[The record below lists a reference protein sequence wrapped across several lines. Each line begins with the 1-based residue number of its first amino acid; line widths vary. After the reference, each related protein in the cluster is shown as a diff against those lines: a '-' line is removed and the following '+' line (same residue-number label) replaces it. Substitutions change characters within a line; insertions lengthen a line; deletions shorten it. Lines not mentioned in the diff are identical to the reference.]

1 MERYRTSMDRRAYLK
16 TVGATG
22 AVAITGTAGCLGGG
36 DEATLTAGTA
46 PGFPPFEMKEGG
58 DLVGFDIDLL
68 EAIVEETEYTLEGWE
83 EFEFDSLIPALTN
96 DNIDVI
102 AAAMTINDERDET
115 IDFSDPYYS
124 ADQSI
129 LVADDADFMP
139 ESLEDL
145 ADRPL
150 GAQTGT
156 TGEGV
161 VEDELI
167 ANDLITDGQYNSYGN
182 YVLAVEDLVNG
193 NIDAVVLD
201 TPVAQTFAADRP
213 VTVAFEYETG
223 ENYGFGIRDGESDLQ
238 SALNDGLQT
247 VRDDGTYEDITATW
261 FAEE

>member
-1 MERYRTSMDRRAYLK
+1 MVRKRMSLDRRAYLK

-22 AVAITGTAGCLGGG
+22 AVALTGTAGCLGGDG
-36 DEATLTAGTA
+36 DEMALTPGTA

-58 DLVGFDIDLL
+58 ELVGFDIDLL
-68 EAIVEETEYTLEGWE
+68 EAVVEETDYTIDEWE
-83 EFEFDSLIPALTN
+83 EFEFESLIPALNN

-102 AAAMTINDERDET
+102 AAAMTINDERDES

-129 LVADDADFMP
+129 LVAEDGDFRP

-145 ADRPL
+145 SDRPV
-150 GAQTGT
+150 GAQSGT

-161 VEDELI
+161 VDDELI
-167 ANDLITDGQYNSYGN
+167 EAGYITEGQYNSYGN
-182 YVLAVEDLVNG
+182 YVLAVEDLING

-201 TPVAQTFAADRP
+201 TPVAETFAADRP

-223 ENYGFGIRDGESDLQ
+223 ENYGFGIGDGESELQ
-238 SALNDGLQT
+238 TALNDGLQT
-247 VRDDGTYEDITATW
+247 IRDDGTYQDITATW
-261 FAEE
+261 FAE